1 VLVSRRLCY
10 LFSVKICFLRKNMW
24 WLNSFEIQIFILPE
38 SNISETGLKLVKV
51 RGKSLMT
58 NDSQIISVTYNK
70 KLN

>member
-1 VLVSRRLCY
+1 
-10 LFSVKICFLRKNMW
+10 MW